1 MAGKI
6 GAVADK
12 TAGCAEKMGGVAEKM
27 DVMADTMDGVCDK
40 FAPIPVVSGTRVAQ
54 LFAQTGEL
62 PMV

>member
-12 TAGCAEKMGGVAEKM
+12 TAGYAERMGKMAEKT
-27 DVMADTMDGVCDK
+27 DVMADTKDGVCDK
-40 FAPIPVVSGTRVAQ
+40 FAPIPEVGGTRVAQ
-54 LFAQTGEL
+54 LFAQAGDV